1 MRNIS
6 VLQTTASEEA
16 NQGWP
21 YYKKVRYFWNKREN
35 IDLEHGN
42 YKEFTCGSKSRRFGF
57 KMSLH
62 PLHFF
67 LILMLFFLSFHPLSI
82 DNSKLL
88 QLSLSS

>member
-1 MRNIS
+1 MCCKQQRRKKQIRDGRIIKRLDIS
-6 VLQTTASEEA
+6 
-16 NQGWP
+16 GI
-21 YYKKVRYFWNKREN
+21 KGKN

-42 YKEFTCGSKSRRFGF
+42 YKEFTCGSKSLRFGF